1 MVVRLVGTNAE
12 EGRQILADAKLIT
25 AETLVGA
32 AQKAVFAAKGEL
44 A

>member
-12 EGRQILADAKLIT
+12 EGRLLLANANMIT
-25 AETLVGA
+25 AATLAEA
-32 AQKAVFAAKGEL
+32 AQKAVAAAK